1 MIDLTEVNEVGRR
14 GIVNG
19 KWEEWG
25 GWVHFWFARGESGY
39 NYKMYSIQILA
50 LRRNIVEDFMCHAG
64 QSVTWV
70 TARN

>member
-39 NYKMYSIQILA
+39 NYKIYSI
-50 LRRNIVEDFMCHAG
+50 
-64 QSVTWV
+64 
-70 TARN
+70 